1 VLFTHNPFTCD
12 AVIFDLDGT
21 LIDSTD
27 VYIRILNVAFERL
40 DLPPVSRESV
50 LDVLIEG
57 DFDWNRILPADLKER
72 KEEIIEK
79 SMAVIRVIYPQMFRH
94 EVQLIPGAAD
104 ILKALSKGGI
114 KIGLV
119 TSTQAKYLDPKLY
132 PLKLSGIES
141 LLQVIITTDDVPHK
155 KPAADPLIECGKRL
169 CVDMEK
175 IVYVGDSRV
184 DIRAGNA
191 AGTMT
196 IGVLTG
202 VDEYEALKA
211 ENPDAILD
219 SVFGLRDILPAL
231 KHSTLTL
238 SEKP

>member
-1 VLFTHNPFTCD
+1 M
-12 AVIFDLDGT
+12 IFDLDGT

-27 VYIRILNVAFERL
+27 VYIRILNFAFEKL
-40 DLPPVSRESV
+40 DLPPVSKESV
-50 LDVLIEG
+50 LKVLIEG
-57 DFDWNRILPADLKER
+57 DFDWNRILPADLQER
-72 KEEIIEK
+72 KNEIIAKLME
-79 SMAVIRVIYPQMFRH
+79 VIRVIYPQMFRH
-94 EVQLIPGAAD
+94 EVQLIPGAAHV
-104 ILKALSKGGI
+104 LKALSKGGI

-132 PLKLSGIES
+132 PLKVSGIEH
-141 LLQVIITTDDVPHK
+141 LLQAIITTDDVPHK

-175 IVYVGDSRV
+175 TVYVGDSRV

-202 VDEYEALKA
+202 VDEYEALRA

-219 SVFGLRDILPAL
+219 SVIGLRDILPAL
-231 KHSTLTL
+231 KQSTLTL
-238 SEKP
+238 AEKI

>member
-1 VLFTHNPFTCD
+1 MPFADNPFTCD

-27 VYIRILNVAFERL
+27 VYIRILNMAFERL

-72 KEEIIEK
+72 KEELIEK
-79 SMAVIRVIYPQMFRH
+79 SMQVIREIYPQMFRH

-104 ILKALSKGGI
+104 ILKALSKVGI

-119 TSTQAKYLDPKLY
+119 TSTQARYLDPKLY
-132 PLKLSGIES
+132 PLKVSGIES

-155 KPAADPLIECGKRL
+155 KPAADPLLECGKRL

-202 VDEYEALKA
+202 VDEYEALRA

-219 SVFGLRDILPAL
+219 SVSGLRDLLPAL
-231 KHSTLTL
+231 KQFTLTL
-238 SEKP
+238 AEKF